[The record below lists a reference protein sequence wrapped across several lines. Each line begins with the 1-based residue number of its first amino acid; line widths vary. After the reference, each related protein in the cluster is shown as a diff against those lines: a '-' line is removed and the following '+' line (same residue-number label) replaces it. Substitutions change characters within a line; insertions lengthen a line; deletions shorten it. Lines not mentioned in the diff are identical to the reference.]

1 MLHIV
6 ATQELFEKFTVDQL
20 RLLLTDEKVELFK
33 ELCAGPPSSI
43 FLSYGPQEQ
52 AEHLYAI
59 LHPGETEENAPAD
72 RLTNYIELLE
82 HLSTTKHALRES
94 TRNVK
99 DYSNLEAEV
108 LTQLLISARAMASTM
123 EEFHRIVGMACFV

>member
-52 AEHLYAI
+52 AEHLYT
-59 LHPGETEENAPAD
+59 LMHPGETVAPDD

-82 HLSTTKHALRES
+82 HLSSTKGDLREA
-94 TRNVK
+94 TRNLK
-99 DYSNLEAEV
+99 EYPNIDE
-108 LTQLLISARAMASTM
+108 TQLQQLLNSSRDMATAMA
-123 EEFHRIVGMACFV
+123 EFHRLVGEICFT